1 MSPTPGT
8 DLDDLMVLPEATIL
22 AVMRAIDRTGLGV
35 ALVCDRQRRLLSVVT
50 DGDIRR
56 ALINGQGLDHPIRE
70 VGNRQF
76 TAVRADTGRMEAV
89 ELMLKRGFDCVP
101 VIDADGK
108 LVDLHTLAA
117 ALVGDR
123 IESWAVVMAGGK
135 GERLGDLTKGIP
147 KPMLPI
153 GDRPILEH
161 IVRLLVTH
169 GIRRIFISVNYLAR
183 MIQDHFGDGADF
195 QCRIDYLHEREDTP
209 LGTGGPLALL
219 PETPAHPL
227 VVMNGDL
234 LTRIHIGRLLAFH
247 RSGDYTATM
256 GLREHVVQVPFGV
269 AEVKESRI
277 VKLVEKPKLNYRIN
291 SGIYV
296 LNPELL
302 PLIPKGRMFPITDLL
317 NNCLQSGKRVGAYH
331 MQETWHDIGLP
342 DEYAN
347 AHQAGR

>member
-8 DLDDLMVLPEATIL
+8 DLDDLVVAPDTSIL
-22 AVMRAIDRTGLGV
+22 NVMKAIDRAGLEV
-35 ALVCDRQRRLLSVVT
+35 ALVCDRTRKLLSVVT

-56 ALINGQGLDHPIRE
+56 ALIRGMKLEEPIRT
-70 VGNRQF
+70 VGNPQF
-76 TAVRADTGRMEAV
+76 TSVQDATTRMDALD
-89 ELMLKRGFDCVP
+89 LMLKRGIKCVP
-101 VIDADGK
+101 VIDGNGR
-108 LVDLHTLAA
+108 LVDLHTLTTS
-117 ALVGDR
+117 LVGER
-123 IESWAVVMAGGK
+123 IDSWAVIMAGGK
-135 GERLGDLTKGIP
+135 GERLGELTKGVP

-195 QCRIDYLHEREDTP
+195 QCRIDYLHEQEDVP
-209 LGTGGPLALL
+209 LGTGGPIALL
-219 PETPAHPL
+219 PEMPKAPL

-247 RSGDYTATM
+247 RSGEYVATM

-269 AEVKESRI
+269 AEVKESKV

-291 SGIYV
+291 AGIYV
-296 LNPELL
+296 LNPELI
-302 PLIPKGRMFPITDLL
+302 PTIPKGRMYPITDLL
-317 NNCLQSGKRVGAYH
+317 NGCLKDGKRVGAYN
-331 MQETWHDIGLP
+331 MQEVWNDIGLP
-342 DEYAN
+342 EEYQRA
-347 AHQAGR
+347 QGG

>member
-8 DLDDLMVLPEATIL
+8 DLVDLIVSPEASIL
-22 AVMRAIDRTGLGV
+22 SVIKAIDRTGLGV
-35 ALVCDRQRRLLSVVT
+35 ALVCDRDQHLASVVT

-56 ALINGQGLDHPIRE
+56 ALINGRKLDESIRD
-70 VGNRQF
+70 VGNRKF
-76 TAVRADTGRMEAV
+76 TAVRAETSRMEALD
-89 ELMLKRGFDCVP
+89 LMLKNGFHCVP
-101 VIDADGK
+101 VVDKNGR
-108 LVDLHTLAA
+108 LVDLHTLSA

-123 IESWAVVMAGGK
+123 IDSWAVVMAGGK
-135 GERLGDLTKGIP
+135 GERLGELTKGVP

-169 GIRRIFISVNYLAR
+169 GVRRIFISVNYLGR
-183 MIQDHFGDGADF
+183 MIQDHFGDGTDF
-195 QCRIDYLHEREDTP
+195 QCRIEYLHEKEDTP

-219 PETPAHPL
+219 PEMPTHPL

-247 RSGDYTATM
+247 RSGEYTATM

-277 VKLVEKPKLNYRIN
+277 VKLVEKPKLNYSIN

-296 LNPELL
+296 LNPELI
-302 PLIPKGRMFPITDLL
+302 PTIPKGRMYPITDLL
-317 NNCLQSGKRVGAYH
+317 NGCLKNGKRVGAYH

-342 DEYAN
+342 EEYAS
-347 AHQAGR
+347 AHQAIG